1 MKFNIRVYGILIHE
15 GKVLL
20 SDERY
25 KGREFTKFPG
35 GGLKFGEGIIDCL
48 KREFKEELN
57 INIEVG
63 ELIYLTDYFIASA
76 FDIEDQLISIYYFV
90 NTEEVDQ
97 IVTSDIP
104 FNFQNSESKTEVYRW
119 RKISQLTKKEMTF
132 PIDKHVVDLIDKT

>member
-1 MKFNIRVYGILIHE
+1 MRFNIRIYGILIHE

-63 ELIYLTDYFIASA
+63 ELIYLTDYFITSA

-132 PIDKHVVDLIDKT
+132 PIDKHVVDLIDKV

>member
-1 MKFNIRVYGILIHE
+1 MRFNIRIYGILIHE

-104 FNFQNSESKTEVYRW
+104 FNFQNNESKTEVYRW

-132 PIDKHVVDLIDKT
+132 PIDKHVVDLIDKA

>member
-1 MKFNIRVYGILIHE
+1 MRFNIRIYGILIHE

-63 ELIYLTDYFIASA
+63 ELIYLTDYFITSA

-132 PIDKHVVDLIDKT
+132 PIDKHVVDLIDKA

>member
-1 MKFNIRVYGILIHE
+1 MRFNIRIYGILIHE

-132 PIDKHVVDLIDKT
+132 PIDKHVVDLIDKA

>member
-1 MKFNIRVYGILIHE
+1 MRFNIRIYGILIHE

-35 GGLKFGEGIIDCL
+35 GGLIFGEGIIDCL

-132 PIDKHVVDLIDKT
+132 PIDKHVVDLIDKA

>member
-1 MKFNIRVYGILIHE
+1 MRFNIRIYGILIHE

-132 PIDKHVVDLIDKT
+132 PIDKHVVDLIDKV

>member
-132 PIDKHVVDLIDKT
+132 PIDKHVVDLIDKA

>member
-1 MKFNIRVYGILIHE
+1 MRFNIRIYGILIHE

-63 ELIYLTDYFIASA
+63 ELIYLTDYFITSA

-132 PIDKHVVDLIDKT
+132 PIDKHVVDLIHKA

>member
-63 ELIYLTDYFIASA
+63 ELIYLTDYFITSA

-132 PIDKHVVDLIDKT
+132 PIDKHVVDLIDKA

>member
-1 MKFNIRVYGILIHE
+1 MRFNIRIYGILIHE

-63 ELIYLTDYFIASA
+63 ELIYLTDYFITSA

-90 NTEEVDQ
+90 NTEEVDK

-132 PIDKHVVDLIDKT
+132 PIDKHVVDLIDKA

>member
-1 MKFNIRVYGILIHE
+1 MRFNIRIYGILIHE

-132 PIDKHVVDLIDKT
+132 PIDKHVVDLIHKA

>member
-104 FNFQNSESKTEVYRW
+104 FNFQNNESKTEVYRW

-132 PIDKHVVDLIDKT
+132 PFDKHVVDLIDKA